1 MGNKLE
7 NLGEQQHDLCYFS
20 PPMCFIWI
28 QQIQRIPRRDWWV
41 HWPGEPGRW
50 PRGYASH
57 GGFLGVPPNHP
68 CFGFSMIN
76 IDKPNILGYPHDLGK
91 TISLKCIRNQPFI
104 HHVIFPH
111 PQSPRRSSSS
121 APLRPS
127 RLAWLQPSH
136 PTASLWLRVI
146 HGKPWFIHMLFFDK
160 EI

>member
-7 NLGEQQHDLCYFS
+7 NLGEQQHFFAILVCPCASYESNRSNVSQDVTGESTDLVSQVSGYGICQSWRF
-20 PPMCFIWI
+20 PM
-28 QQIQRIPRRDWWV
+28 
-41 HWPGEPGRW
+41 
-50 PRGYASH
+50 
-57 GGFLGVPPNHP
+57 GVPPNHP

-76 IDKPNILGYPHDLGK
+76 IDKPTILGYPHDLGK
-91 TISLKCIRNQPFI
+91 TISLKCIRNQPLI

-146 HGKPWFIHMLFFDK
+146 HGKPWFIHMLFFNK